1 MIILIMMAMAVVFPL
16 LVLVVCEVIESFTD
30 SKLSPRNKPSKFN
43 GATFSRKK
51 VRKMVAM

>member
-16 LVLVVCEVIESFTD
+16 LVLIVCEVVEPFAD
-30 SKLSPRNKPSKFN
+30 SKLSPKDRTGKFD

-51 VRKMVAM
+51 ES

>member
-16 LVLVVCEVIESFTD
+16 LVLIVCEVVESFAD

>member
-1 MIILIMMAMAVVFPL
+1 MIILVMMAMAVVFPL
-16 LVLVVCEVIESFTD
+16 LVLIVCEVVESFTD
-30 SKLSPRNKPSKFN
+30 SELSPRNKPSKFN

>member
-16 LVLVVCEVIESFTD
+16 LVLIVCEVVEPFAD
-30 SKLSPRNKPSKFN
+30 SKLSPKDRTSKFD

-51 VRKMVAM
+51 VRKMIAM

>member
-16 LVLVVCEVIESFTD
+16 LVLVVCEVVEPFAD
-30 SKLSPRNKPSKFN
+30 SKLSPKDRPSKFN